1 MWSHTRDP
9 HLGEVC
15 NKPGVWNNF
24 SSIDKLK
31 WFNKGT
37 KLVEV
42 VALVGDHLLL
52 SDSTEV

>member
-52 SDSTEV
+52 SDSH